1 MTTPIHSIDP
11 VVREDVVDLAK
22 LVSFG
27 IGPQAWVTFQHS
39 VVWLRSVTASISY
52 HHGGKLLKRGGTYG
66 DHGGY
71 LTALPIA
78 IAYAEEACEVF
89 GVSKTSTLV
98 ISISLEIVDRPM
110 LRVDPAPY
118 GMKGKTYYVEPGSQD
133 GHWFFA
139 DESAMKAYAEAAT
152 GETRQSAFEQMRK
165 LKPTPVLMNKSV
177 WSSDLNLGRNNSSA
191 VFQFIHD
198 ERNRAGVL
206 ALTATTQ

>member
-1 MTTPIHSIDP
+1 MATPIHSIDP

-22 LVSFG
+22 LVNLG
-27 IGPQAWVTFQHS
+27 VGPHVWVTFQHS
-39 VVWLRSVTASISY
+39 IVWLRSVTATISY

-66 DHGGY
+66 DHGEY

-78 IAYAEEACEVF
+78 ICYAEEACKVF

-165 LKPTPVLMNKSV
+165 LKPTPVLMKKSV
-177 WSSDLNLGRNNSSA
+177 WSSDLNLGRGNSSA
-191 VFQFIHD
+191 AIQFIHD
-198 ERNRAGVL
+198 ELNRAGVV